1 MRKLLLEGTNTLSVV
16 AIIVGIAWLVI
27 AHFYL
32 VFTNA
37 EYAKHDESAW
47 AFIQLVKVAWPGFL
61 LLIGGGVGFF
71 ATEDEV

>member
-1 MRKLLLEGTNTLSVV
+1 MRKLILEGTNTLSVV
-16 AIIVGIAWLVI
+16 AIIVGIVWLVV

-47 AFIQLVKVAWPGFL
+47 AFIQLIKFAWPGFVL
-61 LLIGGGVGFF
+61 AIGGWLTYSI
-71 ATEDEV
+71 TEDEI